1 MPKALG
7 RAKEA
12 LGSSFALVLA
22 TDLGLAMLD
31 LLLLDV
37 DVLAFH
43 LLVVKAAGRRD
54 DKCRHILQDARESM
68 KEEDVDKGCNI
79 FLTGMKC

>member
-7 RAKEA
+7 RAKGA
-12 LGSSFALVLA
+12 VDSSFAPVLA
-22 TDLGLAMLD
+22 ADLGLAMLD

-43 LLVVKAAGRRD
+43 LLVVKAADDRRD
-54 DKCRHILQDARESM
+54 DKCRHILQDDRESM
-68 KEEDVDKGCNI
+68 KEEDVDKGCI
-79 FLTGMKC
+79 VFSPE

>member
-7 RAKEA
+7 RAKGA
-12 LGSSFALVLA
+12 VDSSFALILA

-43 LLVVKAAGRRD
+43 LLAVKATAGRRG

-68 KEEDVDKGCNI
+68 KEEDVDNGCNI
-79 FLTGMKC
+79 FLTGMK

>member
-7 RAKEA
+7 MAKGA
-12 LGSSFALVLA
+12 VDSSFALVLA

-43 LLVVKAAGRRD
+43 LLAVKATAGRRG
-54 DKCRHILQDARESM
+54 DKCRHILQDARERIS
-68 KEEDVDKGCNI
+68 EEVVDKGYI
-79 FLTGMKC
+79 VFYPK